1 MKILVS
7 KLDRK
12 TTTSWYHQDQDLTK
26 KKKKNENLFNA
37 RISKKQQLC
46 KASRDLNY

>member
-7 KLDRK
+7 
-12 TTTSWYHQDQDLTK
+12 TTKIKIWP

-37 RISKKQQLC
+37 IFSKKQQLC